1 MKIKLISLVIGTTLS
16 FSALAA
22 QPTAERFVVSFP
34 EGSHINYSGA
44 FASAFPNGLPVG
56 IGSGLLFT
64 GKQGDALTFATVT
77 DRGPNADAP
86 KVGQNEAKIFV
97 TPDFAPQLMSIRVEN
112 GKAEAT
118 NVRPLHDNKG
128 NINGLPLQSGVIGS
142 TNEVALSDTL
152 KTLSGDNR
160 GLDTEGITP
169 DGKGGFWLCDEY
181 GPFIVNVDGKG
192 KILAIHGPQALDGEK
207 SIAGGLPNIIKWR
220 QPNRGFE
227 GITRMPDGRIIAAV
241 QSTLDIDGKSK
252 KKALF
257 TRLVS
262 FDPATGKTAMYG
274 YPIDDVY
281 DKNSDAKIGDI
292 VALDDQHILLI
303 EQGGDKNDVM
313 RNNIYKVDLSQASDL
328 SAFDKPGEY
337 PEFDSADQLA
347 TRGITLARKTLA
359 VDLRKLG
366 WQLEKAEG
374 LALIDSN
381 TLAVANDNDFGVK
394 TVIQQPV
401 DGKKLKDYRVNDQ
414 GKLTVDDKVVATT
427 IDIKPLEKPEADSEL
442 WVVTL
447 PEPLL

>member
-118 NVRPLHDNKG
+118 NVRPLHDDKG

-152 KTLSGDNR
+152 KTLTGDNR

-292 VALDDQHILLI
+292 VALDDHHILLI

-347 TRGITLARKTLA
+347 TRGITLASKTLA

-366 WQLEKAEG
+366 WQQEKAEG
-374 LALIDSN
+374 LALIDSK

-394 TVIQQPV
+394 TVMQQPV

>member
-118 NVRPLHDNKG
+118 NVRPLHDDKG

-152 KTLSGDNR
+152 KTLTGDNR

-181 GPFIVNVDGKG
+181 GPFIVNVDGTG

-347 TRGITLARKTLA
+347 TRGITLASKTLA

-366 WQLEKAEG
+366 WQQEKAEG
-374 LALIDSN
+374 LALIDSK

-394 TVIQQPV
+394 TVMQQPL

>member
-22 QPTAERFVVSFP
+22 EPTAERFVVSFP

-56 IGSGLLFT
+56 VGSGLLFT
-64 GKQGDALTFATVT
+64 GKQGGALTFATVT

-118 NVRPLHDNKG
+118 HVRALHDDKG

-152 KTLSGDNR
+152 KTLTGDNR
-160 GLDTEGITP
+160 GLDTEGLTP

-292 VALDDQHILLI
+292 VALDDHHILLI

-347 TRGITLARKTLA
+347 TRGITLASKTLA

-366 WQLEKAEG
+366 WQQEKAEG
-374 LALIDSN
+374 LALIDSK

-394 TVIQQPV
+394 TVMQQPV